1 MTAAPSITVAS
12 EHVEPVH
19 AHKWLVAAAVMLG
32 AFLGVLDTS
41 IVNVALPYIQ
51 GSFAA
56 SVDEITWIVTS
67 YLVATGVTI
76 PLTGWIAA
84 RIGSKRYFILSV
96 TLFVLGST
104 LCGVATGLH
113 QMVLFR
119 IMQGAAGAAMMPL
132 SQAILFET
140 FLPSEHTIA
149 MATFGLGMMAAPILG
164 PTLGGWI
171 TLNWSWRWNFYINVP
186 AGPVAAFMVYAFV
199 HDPPYLR

>member
-1 MTAAPSITVAS
+1 MVWGTRQSTEEMTAAPSITVAT

-41 IVNVALPYIQ
+41 IVNVALPYMQ

-84 RIGSKRYFILSV
+84 RIGRKRYFILSV

-104 LCGVATGLH
+104 LCGSPPDC
-113 QMVLFR
+113 
-119 IMQGAAGAAMMPL
+119 I
-132 SQAILFET
+132 
-140 FLPSEHTIA
+140 
-149 MATFGLGMMAAPILG
+149 
-164 PTLGGWI
+164 
-171 TLNWSWRWNFYINVP
+171 RWCYS
-186 AGPVAAFMVYAFV
+186 ASCKGRRA
-199 HDPPYLR
+199 RR